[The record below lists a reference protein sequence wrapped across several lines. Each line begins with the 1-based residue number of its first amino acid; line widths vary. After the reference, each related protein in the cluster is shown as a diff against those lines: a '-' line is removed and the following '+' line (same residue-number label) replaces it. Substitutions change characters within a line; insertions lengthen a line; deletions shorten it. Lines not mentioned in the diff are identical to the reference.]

1 MLPSGLVLAGNSL
14 LNSTDG
20 NSVDSSEVITIPST
34 PAAFLAGIDADG
46 RIASMQMIALAP
58 GGAGGTIVS
67 IPVGSAAVVADGE
80 QPRRVVDSYATGG
93 LDALVNDVEGLLNV
107 TFTARAALGE
117 FDLAALL
124 GALREVPVVF
134 DRTVTT
140 SENGIVSE
148 VIAAGRHVL
157 DNRKVAEV
165 LVANQGGAAESERLP
180 IYKSLWVGVAES
192 ARGGLSAGAVP
203 TTGPT
208 ESTID
213 SSVSSVTESTLPAQP
228 TIEDFVRHVLTG
240 EMQVWQ
246 FAADPVARGQSN
258 PAGSDMYALDKA
270 EIIMVTAS
278 VAPSSVSSLLP
289 SINVMIDSPFN
300 DAAVT
305 REAVL
310 RLSYLGINIVL
321 IREVVATPAKE
332 TVFEF
337 NDEELRGDLETYAT
351 VLGPLGFERVGQRV
365 DGVDARLVLGQDF
378 VAFAESSPSDDL
390 LTAPSSTVAEDL
402 NTEDIDGEVEQSSGL
417 QS

>member
-20 NSVDSSEVITIPST
+20 NNVDSSDVISIPST

-58 GGAGGTIVS
+58 GGSGGTIVS
-67 IPVGSAAVVADGE
+67 IPIGSAAVVAEGE
-80 QPRRVVDSYATGG
+80 QPRRVVDSYASGG
-93 LDALVNDVEGLLNV
+93 LDALVTDVEGLLNV
-107 TFTARAALGE
+107 TFSARAALGE
-117 FDLAALL
+117 FDLATLL
-124 GALREVPVVF
+124 GGLREVPVEF

-140 SENGIVSE
+140 SENGVVSE
-148 VIAAGRHVL
+148 VIPAGRHTL
-157 DNRKVAEV
+157 NNRQVAEV
-165 LVANQGGAAESERLP
+165 LVANQGGSAESERLP
-180 IYKSLWVGVAES
+180 VYKSLWVGVAES
-192 ARGGLSAGAVP
+192 ARGGVATPEVATTVAG
-203 TTGPT
+203 G
-208 ESTID
+208 
-213 SSVSSVTESTLPAQP
+213 SSTESTLPPQP
-228 TIEDFVRHVLTG
+228 AIEDFVQHVLTG

-246 FAADPVARGQSN
+246 FAAEPVSRGEQN
-258 PAGSDMYALDKA
+258 PLGADMYALDRA

-305 REAVL
+305 REAVM

-321 IREVVATPAKE
+321 IREITTTPAQE
-332 TVFEF
+332 TLFEY
-337 NDEELRGDLETYAT
+337 NDEDLRSDLETYAT
-351 VLGPLGFERVGQRV
+351 VLGPLEFDRVNQRV
-365 DGVDARLVLGQDF
+365 EGVDARLVLGQNF

-390 LTAPSSTVAEDL
+390 LTTPSSTVPEDL
-402 NTEDIDGEVEQSSGL
+402 NTQDLNEDGEVSDGL

>member
-20 NSVDSSEVITIPST
+20 NSVDSSDVITIPST

-67 IPVGSAAVVADGE
+67 IPVGAAAVVAEGE

-93 LDALVNDVEGLLNV
+93 LDALVTDVEGLLNV
-107 TFTARAALGE
+107 TFTASTALGE

-124 GALREVPVVF
+124 GGLREVPVEF

-140 SENGIVSE
+140 SQNGIVSE
-148 VIAAGRHVL
+148 VIAAGRHTL
-157 DNRKVAEV
+157 DSRAVAKV
-165 LVANQGGAAESERLP
+165 LVANQGGGPESDRLP

-192 ARGGLSAGAVP
+192 ARGGLAVEPAPDTAATVPASSMPSAA
-203 TTGPT
+203 
-208 ESTID
+208 
-213 SSVSSVTESTLPAQP
+213 TESTLPLQP
-228 TIEDFVRHVLTG
+228 TVADFVQRVLTG

-246 FAADPVARGQSN
+246 FAAEPVARGDAN
-258 PAGSDMYALDKA
+258 PAGADMYALDRA

-289 SINVMIDSPFN
+289 SINVMVDSPFN

-321 IREVVATPAKE
+321 IREVSGAPTKE
-332 TVFEF
+332 TVFDF
-337 NDEELRGDLETYAT
+337 NDADLRRDLETYAT
-351 VLGPLGFERVGQRV
+351 VLGPLTFERVDKRV
-365 DGVDARLVLGQDF
+365 EGVDARLVLGQDF

-390 LTAPSSTVAEDL
+390 LTTPSSTVPDDL
-402 NTEDIDGEVEQSSGL
+402 NTEDMDGDAELSNGL